1 MIIDRDFMFAN
12 ALELKASANSTV
24 IDTQAE
30 GDAIGQELTFHN
42 VINEDFAGAT
52 SLTIKIQSS
61 EDGSTNWT
69 DAVISP
75 AIPAADLVKG
85 ADVFSV
91 RVPKGLKRHI
101 RLAYTIAGTGTAGKI
116 TSFASKDL

>member
-1 MIIDRDFMFAN
+1 MIIDRDFMFSN

-61 EDGSTNWT
+61 ENKTAWN

-75 AIPAADLVKG
+75 AIPVAELTKG

-91 RVPKGLKRHI
+91 RVPKGLKRYI

>member
-1 MIIDRDFMFAN
+1 MIIDRDFMFSN

-61 EDGSTNWT
+61 ENKTAWN

-75 AIPAADLVKG
+75 TIPVAELAKG

-91 RVPKGLKRHI
+91 RVPKGLKRYI

>member
-1 MIIDRDFMFAN
+1 MIIDRDFMFSN
-12 ALELKASANSTV
+12 ALELTKASTSSTV

-42 VINEDFAGAT
+42 VINEEFAGAT

-61 EDGSTNWT
+61 EDNSTWN

-75 AIPAADLVKG
+75 AIPGAELTKG

-91 RVPKGLKRHI
+91 RVPKGLKRYI
-101 RLAYTIAGTGTAGKI
+101 RLAYTIAGTNTAGKI

>member
-1 MIIDRDFMFAN
+1 MFIDRDFMFAN
-12 ALELKASANSTV
+12 ALELKASANSTA
-24 IDTQAE
+24 IDTLAA

-42 VINEDFAGAT
+42 VVNETFAGAT
-52 SLTIKIQSS
+52 SLTIKVQSS
-61 EDGSTNWT
+61 EDGSTWA

-75 AIPAADLVKG
+75 AIPVAELAKG
-85 ADVFSV
+85 EDVFQV

-116 TSFASKDL
+116 TSYASKDL

>member
-12 ALELKASANSTV
+12 ALDVKASANSEV
-24 IDTQAE
+24 LDMGAD

-42 VINEDFAGAT
+42 VVNTDFAGLT
-52 SLTIKIQSS
+52 SLTIKIQTSADNS
-61 EDGSTNWT
+61 AWS

-75 AIPAADLVKG
+75 AIPAAALTAG
-85 ADVFSV
+85 ADVFQV
-91 RVPKGLKRHI
+91 RLPKGLKRYV
-101 RLAYTIAGTGTAGKI
+101 RVAYTVAGTGTAGAI

>member
-42 VINEDFAGAT
+42 IVNTEFAGLT
-52 SLTIKIQSS
+52 SLTIKVQSS
-61 EDGSTNWT
+61 EDGSSNWA

-75 AIPAADLVKG
+75 AIPAADLATG

-91 RVPKGLKRHI
+91 RVPKGLKRYI
-101 RLAYTIAGTGTAGKI
+101 RLAYTVAGTGTAGKI